1 MLQEVEHNDGRST
14 ENSMVTA
21 RAIPIQKSPLN
32 ALDNDNTMISTD
44 RSKDNIGTSSNLF
57 TPVVLSI
64 LATETAERFAYFGFR
79 AVLVLYFTQE
89 LKLDDNTAISCFAY
103 TTCLANFSPL
113 AGAVLAESSLGRFRT
128 ILCFGCLYAVGLTIL
143 THSAFLPVELVSA
156 QDGTDD
162 ETVGNLLTKRLLTF
176 IGLLFVCTGTGGI
189 KPCVNIFGAD
199 QVALRDKGATDNG
212 SVSGTANNNH
222 TINNELNEEEEEEI
236 IGRTATTQT
245 DLEISSHE
253 EHAVREFF
261 NFFYFC
267 INVGA
272 VTSFT
277 FIPLVKAHFGFGVSF
292 LLPTIFMCM
301 ALAIF
306 YSKRKE
312 YIYRK
317 TEGSGSSS
325 IATTICICLQ
335 LVGQKVRGN
344 YGHQTMAQHDDYQAA
359 KEVLTNSKAAPSIT
373 DNNSTSDAFLDETT
387 THDDMLAIVSPSS
400 SSYEASLEDAQQALK
415 ILPIMGMLPIFWMLY
430 DQQGSVWTLQASR
443 MNLHGMEPEQLNLL
457 NPLEIMVFI
466 PLFDRFIYPAMEAN
480 GWNIAPL
487 RRMGWG
493 MVLAAISFVVSG
505 FLENA
510 MDKSSHPESISVLW
524 QVPQITIMAIG
535 EIFLSVTGLEYAYSK
550 SPDRLKGF
558 IMATFLLTT
567 AVGDL
572 AGGVLYSSVFRTM
585 DRAVAMYVCAGCM
598 MVNRFVFGCIVVAT
612 QQKESSPVALVPNDH
627 KPYSDSDANESDFTN
642 GAVELV
648 GQASHA
654 PVDVGEDDGWLNIED
669 PKLLVV

>member
-1 MLQEVEHNDGRST
+1 MDHDDSLFTETST
-14 ENSMVTA
+14 VTA
-21 RAIPIQKSPLN
+21 RATPIQHTPL
-32 ALDNDNTMISTD
+32 NDNT
-44 RSKDNIGTSSNLF
+44 GTSSNLF

-113 AGAVLAESSLGRFRT
+113 AGAILAESSLGRFHT

-143 THSAFLPVELVSA
+143 THSAFLPVELLVSRE
-156 QDGTDD
+156 DGTDD
-162 ETVGNLLTKRLLTF
+162 ETVGNLFAKRLLTF
-176 IGLLFVCTGTGGI
+176 VGLLFVCTGTGGI

-199 QVALRDKGATDNG
+199 QVALRDKDTPNH
-212 SVSGTANNNH
+212 SVSGTNN
-222 TINNELNEEEEEEI
+222 NNELNEEEEEEI

-277 FIPLVKAHFGFGVSF
+277 FIPIVKAHFGFGVSF
-292 LLPTIFMCM
+292 LLPTIFMCV

-317 TEGSGSSS
+317 IEGSGSSS
-325 IATTICICLQ
+325 IATTICICLR
-335 LVGQKVRGN
+335 LVGQKARGI
-344 YGHQTMAQHDDYQAA
+344 YGHQTIAQHDEDQAA
-359 KEVLTNSKAAPSIT
+359 QEVLTNSNSPYSTA
-373 DNNSTSDAFLDETT
+373 DNNSTSDTFFDETT
-387 THDDMLAIVSPSS
+387 TNDDVHATVPPSS
-400 SSYEASLEDAQQALK
+400 SSYQASLQDAQQALK

-466 PLFDRFIYPAMEAN
+466 PLFDRVIYPAMEARR
-480 GWNIAPL
+480 WNIAPL

-505 FLENA
+505 LLENA

-524 QVPQITIMAIG
+524 QVPQITILAVG

-550 SPDRLKGF
+550 SPARLKGF

-572 AGGVLYSSVFRTM
+572 AGGLLYSSVFRTM
-585 DRAVAMYVCAGCM
+585 DRAVAMYVCAGFM
-598 MVNRFVFGCIVVAT
+598 MLNRFVFGCIIVAT
-612 QQKESSPVALVPNDH
+612 QQEETSPVAAVLADVNH
-627 KPYSDSDANESDFTN
+627 KPYSDSGANDNVLTN

-648 GQASHA
+648 GQASDA
-654 PVDVGEDDGWLNIED
+654 SVTVGEDEGWLNVED